1 MSWTA
6 ADIPDLTGRT
16 AVVTGANG
24 GLGLETARALAGA
37 GARVVVAARNRAKAD
52 AAAQD
57 IRRSHPDAL
66 LEVVQLDLASQASV
80 KSAAKEILS
89 SHPVVDIL
97 INNAGVMALPEG
109 RTEDGYE
116 TQFGVNHLGHWTLTC
131 LLLPAL
137 LRAKSAR
144 VVSVSS
150 MARFQGRRL
159 DPDNVH
165 LEDQYDPWRAYGNS
179 KLANYVFAQTLERE
193 FRKHGAKAI
202 SLVVHPGL
210 SHTDL
215 QVTADE
221 RGGAGRIGR
230 FWRNLAAKRGMPPVR
245 GALPQLR
252 AATDPKA
259 KGGQLYAPRFMA
271 SGAPVRRP
279 VLRPRL
285 RKAMDTLM
293 EVSERETG
301 IALDVE
307 GVLLA
312 P

>member
-1 MSWTA
+1 MPWTT

-37 GARVVVAARNRAKAD
+37 GAHVVLAARNRRKAE
-52 AAAQD
+52 AAVQD
-57 IRRSHPDAL
+57 IWRDHPDAS
-66 LEVVQLDLASQASV
+66 LEVVELDLGSQESV
-80 KSAAKEILS
+80 KKAAHEILS
-89 SHPVVDIL
+89 AHPIVDIL
-97 INNAGVMALPEG
+97 VNNAGVMALPEG

-116 TQFGVNHLGHWTLTC
+116 TQFGVNHLGHWTLTS
-131 LLLPAL
+131 LLMPAL
-137 LRAKSAR
+137 LGADAAR

-165 LEDQYDPWRAYGNS
+165 LEGEYDPWRAYGNS
-179 KLANYVFAQTLERE
+179 KLANYVFSQALERE
-193 FRKHGAKAI
+193 FRRHGTAAV
-202 SLVVHPGL
+202 SLVAHPGL

-221 RGGAGRIGR
+221 KGGAGRIGR
-230 FWRNLAAKRGMPPVR
+230 FWRNLAAKRGMPPAR

-259 KGGQLYAPRFMA
+259 KGGRLYAPRFMWT
-271 SGAPVRRP
+271 GVPVRRP
-279 VLRPRL
+279 VLRPGL
-285 RKAMDTLM
+285 RGAMDALVA
-293 EVSERETG
+293 VSERETG
-301 IALDVE
+301 VALDVE
-307 GVLLA
+307 GAILA
-312 P
+312 A